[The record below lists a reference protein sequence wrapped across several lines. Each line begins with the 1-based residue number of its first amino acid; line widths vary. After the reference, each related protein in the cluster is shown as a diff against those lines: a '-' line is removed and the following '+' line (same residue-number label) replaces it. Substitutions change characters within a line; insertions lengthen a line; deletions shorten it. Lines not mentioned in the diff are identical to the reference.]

1 MNHCLATVVTVFGAP
16 QTSPSRISVLAV
28 FPSPREA
35 AQEVFE
41 SLRPT
46 VVTVFGA
53 PQAPPS
59 RRSVLAVFPSPREA
73 AQEVF
78 ESYGRHGGDSF
89 LSRFLEKM
97 QDVSA
102 NLLGFGR
109 KRRMSQLIC

>member
-1 MNHCLATVVTVFGAP
+1 MNHRV
-16 QTSPSRISVLAV
+16 
-28 FPSPREA
+28 
-35 AQEVFE
+35 
-41 SLRPT
+41 PT
-46 VVTVFGA
+46 KVTVFGA

-78 ESYGRHGGDSF
+78 ESYGPNEGDSF
-89 LSRFLEKM
+89 LARFLEKM